1 MVPHLVVM
9 IIWLQGMVVIL
20 WPDAKA
26 LLLSGDSD
34 DSQAECTNNDPLS
47 QAISL
52 LGVSALNKR

>member
-20 WPDAKA
+20 WLDAKVV
-26 LLLSGDSD
+26 LLSGDSD
-34 DSQAECTNNDPLS
+34 DSQAEYTNDDPLS